1 MAENKNSIKITSA
14 ILRNKGVPVKLHV
27 LDDNGERLYNNG
39 KPVFEEVHF
48 RLTNW
53 HIAEI
58 EDRIG
63 GREEFQRKLEESN
76 RKLVVDM
83 LALALDRFPP
93 DVGMA
98 MIDGEFPVY
107 EAAIAAGLAIN
118 QGMPLDAVGNFLA
131 AGHAAVDEMKKQ
143 LDELAKETTIAGS
156 PGTTGTE
163 PGDEP
168 DDPSTSS
175 GA

>member
-1 MAENKNSIKITSA
+1 MAENKNVVKITSA
-14 ILRNKGVPVKLHV
+14 ILRNKGVPIKLHV
-27 LDDNGERLYNNG
+27 LDDDGQRVYNNG
-39 KPVFEEVHF
+39 KPVFEETNF

-63 GREEFQRKLEESN
+63 GRDAFQQKLEESN
-76 RKLVVDM
+76 RKLVVDL

-93 DVGMA
+93 DIGMA
-98 MIDGEFPVY
+98 MIDGDFPIY

-118 QGMPLDAVGNFLA
+118 QGLPLDVVGNFLA
-131 AGHAAVDEMKKQ
+131 AGNAAATEMRKQ
-143 LDELAKETTIAGS
+143 LDALAKTMDVGS

-168 DDPSTSS
+168 ADPSTSS
-175 GA
+175 GD

>member
-1 MAENKNSIKITSA
+1 MPEKNNVGKITA
-14 ILRNKGVPVKLHV
+14 AVLRNKGVPIKLHV
-27 LDDNGERLYNNG
+27 IEDGDRKYVNG
-39 KPVFEEVHF
+39 KPVFEETHF

-63 GREEFQRKLEESN
+63 SRDEFQRKLEESN

-83 LALALDRFPP
+83 LAIALDRDPREI
-93 DVGMA
+93 GLA

-118 QGMPLDAVGNFLA
+118 QGLPLDTVGNFLA
-131 AGHAAVDEMKKQ
+131 AGKAAVEEMKTQMAQ
-143 LDELAKETTIAGS
+143 LGEELENESGS

-163 PGDEP
+163 LGDEP

-175 GA
+175 GD